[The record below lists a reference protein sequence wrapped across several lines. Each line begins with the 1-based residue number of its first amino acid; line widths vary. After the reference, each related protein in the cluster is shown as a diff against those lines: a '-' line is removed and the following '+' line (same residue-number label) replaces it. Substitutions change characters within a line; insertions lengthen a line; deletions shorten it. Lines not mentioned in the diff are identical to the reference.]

1 MSSYNRTEELQS
13 FDESKLG
20 VKGLVDAQVTQIP
33 RIFIN
38 PSTAESHKAAP
49 HGQFKFPIIDL
60 QGIKFQ
66 DQSERQRVIDQ
77 VRVASEEWGFFQVI
91 NHGIPSRVLQEMLD
105 GVRGFFEQD
114 DAVKKEWY
122 TRDINKKV
130 VYNSN
135 YDLFSAPAANWRD
148 TFYCLMAPSPPSHH
162 ELPQPC
168 RDIMIEY
175 SEQVVGLGKL
185 LLELL
190 SEALG
195 LNKNH
200 LNDLQCGEG
209 LAVLCHYYPV
219 CPEPDLTFGTS
230 KHTDNDF
237 ITVLLQDL
245 IGGLQILHE
254 NVWVDV
260 PPFQDALVVNIGD
273 LLQLIS
279 NDKFKSVEHRV
290 VLENKLGP
298 RISIAG
304 FLSTSYQHGSI
315 LYGPIEELLSEDNPP
330 KYRATT
336 VRDYILYSNGKGL
349 DGVSPLLSYRL

>member
-91 NHGIPSRVLQEMLD
+91 NHGIPSRVLQEMVD

-130 VYNSN
+130 VYNRN

-148 TFYCLMAPSPPSHH
+148 TFYCLMAPKSSKPP
-162 ELPQPC
+162 
-168 RDIMIEY
+168 
-175 SEQVVGLGKL
+175 
-185 LLELL
+185 
-190 SEALG
+190 
-195 LNKNH
+195 
-200 LNDLQCGEG
+200 
-209 LAVLCHYYPV
+209 
-219 CPEPDLTFGTS
+219 
-230 KHTDNDF
+230 
-237 ITVLLQDL
+237 
-245 IGGLQILHE
+245 
-254 NVWVDV
+254 
-260 PPFQDALVVNIGD
+260 
-273 LLQLIS
+273 
-279 NDKFKSVEHRV
+279 
-290 VLENKLGP
+290 
-298 RISIAG
+298 
-304 FLSTSYQHGSI
+304 
-315 LYGPIEELLSEDNPP
+315 
-330 KYRATT
+330 
-336 VRDYILYSNGKGL
+336 
-349 DGVSPLLSYRL
+349 